1 MKRCMGDFDF
11 DFDAFFMGPR
21 RRRGGGRKF
30 RWKIFERGDLK
41 FVILRIISDEPMHG
55 YDVMKALEKESAG
68 MYRPSP
74 GSVYPTLQMLEDEGY
89 LTVVEADGK
98 KVYHITD
105 EGKAYLDENSD
116 VVDEV
121 FDRVD
126 QFADRFF
133 GGDMK
138 DLSSSFKRLASITFD
153 EAFRWGTSEEVLAE
167 MRGVL
172 EDAADRLEEIRS
184 AARAARRGGRS
195 RRGASSDDTKA
206 E

>member
-1 MKRCMGDFDF
+1 MMRCLGDFDF

-21 RRRGGGRKF
+21 KRRGGGRKF

-41 FVILRIISDEPMHG
+41 FMVLRILSQEPMHG

-74 GSVYPTLQMLEDEGY
+74 GSVYPTLQMLQDEGY
-89 LTVVEADGK
+89 LSVVEADGK
-98 KVYHITD
+98 KIYDITD
-105 EGKAYLDENSD
+105 TGRAYLEENSD

-126 QFADRFF
+126 HFADRFF

-153 EAFRWGTSEEVLAE
+153 EAFRWGTSEEVLTE
-167 MRGVL
+167 MRAVL
-172 EDAADRLEEIRS
+172 EDAADRLEKIR
-184 AARAARRGGRS
+184 ATARAERRKGRS
-195 RRGASSDDTKA
+195 SRRRSSGDA
-206 E
+206 GSE